1 MVSQSIQELP
11 TATFGQRILSRFID
25 SLLVSILA
33 YGIALILTQ
42 ENNFND
48 NNTNSETLF
57 QGIPVLLFFFVY
69 YPITE
74 FLGGTVGKELLNLKT
89 ISSRTGKRITIT
101 QAYHRS
107 LILCWPFFL
116 FAIGSF
122 LFGSGYGSGL
132 TMIAAPFLTIA
143 FLTIPPLGM
152 LWRKDKRGYHDFWS
166 DVIVVDIK
174 KKLA

>member
-1 MVSQSIQELP
+1 MVSQSGQEFP

-25 SLLVSILA
+25 TLLVSILA
-33 YGIALILTQ
+33 YGIALILAQ
-42 ENNFND
+42 NNNG

-57 QGIPVLLFFFVY
+57 QGIPGLLFFFVY

-74 FLGGTVGKELLNLKT
+74 FLGGTVGKELLKLKT

-116 FAIGSF
+116 FAIGFF

-152 LWRKDKRGYHDFWS
+152 LWRKDKRGYHDFWT
-166 DVIVVDIK
+166 DVVIIDTK
-174 KKLA
+174 KKTE